1 MRSGGGRGARVIRI
15 TSLAG
20 MAALLGSL
28 WAQGPMWWV
37 ELGLAPVAPGG
48 GEYMVALFFG
58 LPALLLAL
66 ALLGVAVGGQAG
78 APGSRASPSRSP
90 CSRHSPGSACCCGGE
105 LRARPRAA

>member
-1 MRSGGGRGARVIRI
+1 MRSGGGRGARVVRI

-20 MAALLGSL
+20 TAALLGSL

-37 ELGLAPVAPGG
+37 ELGLAPVTPGG

-66 ALLGVAVGGQAG
+66 VLLGVAVGGQAG
-78 APGSRASPSRSP
+78 APRATRIAFAIAVL
-90 CSRHSPGSACCCGGE
+90 SALAWLGLL
-105 LRARPRAA
+105 LRG